1 MKSLRAL
8 GRRSLL
14 LAVLPMASGQDW
26 PAPPAPQDAAVRAFG
41 RFAGLAGEWEGKST
55 KGWTE
60 RLRFQVIAKGSAVLE
75 TSFEA
80 HPGETMA
87 TLYSLD
93 AGNLELRHYCVAGN
107 QPHLRATSF
116 EEDGRRV
123 TFTFVDGGNL
133 ASRDRGHMD
142 KAVFLFE
149 DAGHVTSRWTWYQDG
164 KERWMEEIRL
174 VRKP

>member
-1 MKSLRAL
+1 MLISFSCIVVGPAFP
-8 GRRSLL
+8 
-14 LAVLPMASGQDW
+14 VE
-26 PAPPAPQDAAVRAFG
+26 APPKDSAIRAFE
-41 RFAGLAGEWEGKST
+41 RFAGLAGDWEGKST
-55 KGWTE
+55 KAWTE

-107 QPHLRATSF
+107 QPHLRATAI
-116 EEDGRRV
+116 EENGRRV

-149 DAGHVTSRWTWYQDG
+149 DADHVTSRWTWYQDG
-164 KERWMEEIRL
+164 KERWLEEIRL

>member
-1 MKSLRAL
+1 MNRIDAI
-8 GRRSLL
+8 RRRWLF
-14 LAVLPMASGQDW
+14 LAVVTLGAGPALPAA
-26 PAPPAPQDAAVRAFG
+26 PAPPDSAVRAFE
-41 RFAGLAGEWEGKST
+41 RFARLAGNWEGTST

-75 TSFEA
+75 TSFDA

-87 TLYSLD
+87 TLFSLD

-107 QPHLRATSF
+107 QPHLRATSY
-116 EEDGRRV
+116 EDEGRRI

-133 ASRDRGHMD
+133 DSRDRGHMD

-149 DAGHVTSRWTWYQDG
+149 DADHVMAHWTWYQDG